1 MPPPQDMPATDLPP
15 VRQSRDRFLAFAFA
29 AADLLVETGLDG
41 MIVFAAGAF
50 ANRFGVPAEQFLG
63 SRISRLIAPADQASL
78 AMAMATVTLRGRIPP
93 LVLRLAD
100 ATSTPVALA
109 AMMRPGPPAR
119 LCFSIGPVPAAAGP
133 APPAAQSGFEEPLVF
148 VREAELA
155 LRSGGEGR
163 VGLVEVEGWQE
174 LREMLTVEDHR
185 ALRIGI
191 MAVLAGAGPG
201 VLAGEISDG
210 RFGILG
216 GTGLDIG
223 GLTARLRD
231 LIGAGPA
238 ARTAKVSE
246 TEIALMP
253 GPLTP
258 SQAAR
263 TLRYAVTRF
272 AAGGTAAAL
281 EDGAAGG
288 LSGILAHSEQRAR
301 AMRSAIAA
309 RRFRLQFQ
317 PIVALDGRA
326 VHHYEAL
333 LRPFKSPDDP
343 GTTTQDFILFAEM
356 VGLSEEL
363 DLAVLA
369 EALASLRAAPTASV
383 AVNISGFSMQSREF
397 RTRVADLL
405 AEYDDLQPPPGAPHR
420 LLVELTETAEIDN
433 MTQAAGTIA
442 ALRGLDIAV
451 CLDDFGAG
459 GAAFRYLR
467 EFGVDYVKI
476 DGLYVRAATR
486 GARERGFVA
495 SMVELA
501 NTVGA
506 QVIAEMIETEEE
518 ARLMRELGVQFG
530 QGWLFGRPGTLP
542 GARR

>member
-1 MPPPQDMPATDLPP
+1 MPPDLPASVSAP
-15 VRQSRDRFLAFAFA
+15 APPSRDRFLAFAFA

-41 MIVFAAGAF
+41 VIVFAAGAF
-50 ANRFGVPAEQFLG
+50 ANRFGMAAEQFLG
-63 SRISRLIAPADQASL
+63 CHISRLIAPTDQTSL

-93 LVLRLAD
+93 LLLRLAD
-100 ATSTPVALA
+100 AGSTMVAFA
-109 AMMRPGPPAR
+109 AMMRTGPPAR

-133 APPAAQSGFEEPLVF
+133 APMAAQTGFATPLVF
-148 VREAELA
+148 VREAELV
-155 LRSGGEGR
+155 LRSGAEGR

-185 ALRIGI
+185 TLRIGI
-191 MAVLAGAGPG
+191 TAVLAAAGPG

-210 RFGILG
+210 KFGILG

-223 GLTARLRD
+223 SLTARLRD
-231 LIGAGPA
+231 LIGTGPA
-238 ARTAKVSE
+238 ARMAKVSD
-246 TEIALMP
+246 TEIALVP

-272 AAGGTAAAL
+272 AAGGTAAAM

-288 LSGILAHSEQRAR
+288 LSGILVRSELRAR
-301 AMRSAIAA
+301 AMRDAIAA

-317 PIVALDGRA
+317 PIVALDSGA

-333 LRPFKSPDDP
+333 LRPFKSPNHP
-343 GTTTQDFILFAEM
+343 STTTQDFVLFAEM
-356 VGLSEEL
+356 VGLSDEL

-369 EALASLRAAPTASV
+369 EALAVLRAAPAVSV
-383 AVNISGFSMQSREF
+383 AVNISGFSMQSADF
-397 RTRVADLL
+397 CARVADLL
-405 AEYDDLQPPPGAPHR
+405 ARHSDLRGPPGTPHR
-420 LLVELTETAEIDN
+420 LLVELTETAEIDD
-433 MTQAAGTIA
+433 MTQAAGAIA
-442 ALRGLDIAV
+442 ALRDLDIAV

-486 GARERGFVA
+486 GTRERGFVA

-501 NTVGA
+501 KTVGA
-506 QVIAEMIETEEE
+506 QVVAEMIETEEE
-518 ARLMRELGVQFG
+518 AALMRELGVQFG